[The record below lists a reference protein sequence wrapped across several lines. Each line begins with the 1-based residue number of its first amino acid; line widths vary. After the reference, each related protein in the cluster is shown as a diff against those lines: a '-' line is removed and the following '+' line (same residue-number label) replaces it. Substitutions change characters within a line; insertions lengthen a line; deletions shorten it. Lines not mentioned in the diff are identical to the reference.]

1 MLFLVMVHVKNI
13 GVILSHW
20 DYWGLYH
27 YNNESCWGSIGII
40 GDNIIAKNNESGWG
54 RIEEIIPPDRNI
66 ERFLRWGLVRPMTF
80 MI

>member
-40 GDNIIAKNNESGWG
+40 GDLGIILLQN
-54 RIEEIIPPDRNI
+54 
-66 ERFLRWGLVRPMTF
+66 
-80 MI
+80 